1 MLGVYV
7 ALVVVHFVFV
17 LISVPSSVL
26 TARQIVA
33 GHRNAPKNLTNS
45 NNCSVHRQLYGHLS
59 TWPNH
64 PKYFWI
70 CCATKVMHVAAQE
83 TWISVCVP

>member
-17 LISVPSSVL
+17 LISVPILCVDC
-26 TARQIVA
+26 T
-33 GHRNAPKNLTNS
+33 HS
-45 NNCSVHRQLYGHLS
+45 NNCCVHSLCYGQLS

-70 CCATKVMHVAAQE
+70 CCATKVIHVAAQE

>member
-33 GHRNAPKNLTNS
+33 GLRKARNNLTHS
-45 NNCSVHRQLYGHLS
+45 NNCCVHSLCYGQLS